1 MLDAA
6 AEAVVRVQTEGPIV
20 LAGCGSA
27 DPCTEE
33 RYQDPEH
40 KLYEGR
46 VLAILRAG
54 REPGRASVTVT
65 SPGREDARIELEI
78 TGA

>member
-1 MLDAA
+1 MSRGLGD
-6 AEAVVRVQTEGPIV
+6 VYKRQ
-20 LAGCGSA
+20 
-27 DPCTEE
+27 
-33 RYQDPEH
+33 
-40 KLYEGR
+40 

-54 REPGRASVTVT
+54 REPGKASVTVT